1 MVAQKFGKNDPDLK
15 SRVGRSSR
23 KGTKEISDKP
33 MRGPG
38 TDVKVSAMIGG
49 ISNIGGVNR
58 TRKMTSG
65 KKTP

>member
-1 MVAQKFGKNDPDLK
+1 MVAQKFGNADPDMA
-15 SRVGRSSR
+15 SRVGKK

-38 TDVKVSAMIGG
+38 TDVKVSAMVGG
-49 ISNIGGVNR
+49 VSNIGAVKR
-58 TRKMTSG
+58 TSKMTSG